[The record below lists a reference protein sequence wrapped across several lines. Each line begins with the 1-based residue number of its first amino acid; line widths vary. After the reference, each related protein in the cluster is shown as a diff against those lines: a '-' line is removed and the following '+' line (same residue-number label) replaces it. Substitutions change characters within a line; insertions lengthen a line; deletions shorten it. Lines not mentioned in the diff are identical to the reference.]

1 MPAPLK
7 VSGSRRLGVL
17 GVLGVLDSLGSLG
30 SLVSWVLAWVL
41 AWVLGVLGGRYGS
54 LLVLGVLESLWV
66 LGVVGVLGGPW
77 RSLGLGGLGATL
89 FFHQGILYPFLVFVS
104 LYFSVLGPLD

>member
-1 MPAPLK
+1 M
-7 VSGSRRLGVL
+7 
-17 GVLGVLDSLGSLG
+17 
-30 SLVSWVLAWVL
+30 SWVLAWVL

-77 RSLGLGGLGATL
+77 RSLEVLGGPWRSLGLGGLGATL
-89 FFHQGILYPFLVFVS
+89 FFRQGILYPFLVFVS